1 MTHCGVVV
9 VWVEHDA
16 LAFGVLNEEEVG
28 FVRTRRQ
35 LELARAARASRVAG
49 PIHVLVEALD
59 TEVVPTGQLH
69 EPLAGLAVGF
79 SLAGGAGQLC
89 RRIAGYDQC
98 ALHSANLNGLLLRRG
113 ETRIISPIAWFRKL
127 RIRRGES
134 EPASR
139 EKVS

>member
-1 MTHCGVVV
+1 MVRIEKYTVVYVTHCGVV
-9 VWVEHDA
+9 WVEYGA
-16 LAFGVLNEEEVG
+16 IAFGILKEEEVG

-35 LELARAARASRVAG
+35 LELVRAARASRVAG

-59 TEVVPTGQLH
+59 TEVVRTWQLH

-89 RRIAGYDQC
+89 RTAGYNQC

-113 ETRIISPIAWFRKL
+113 ETRM
-127 RIRRGES
+127 
-134 EPASR
+134 
-139 EKVS
+139 